1 MKNPFEL
8 ATDGKSYGIISGY
21 VVDVKDNG
29 NRNILL
35 FRKDTTDKSSD
46 LVAVAAWAL
55 AEGQTGP
62 DLYGM
67 TKDLKGRFVVCV
79 VNIREKTFEG
89 KKYRNFDL
97 KFLIKMPRQDSLKPA

>member
-8 ATDGKSYGIISGY
+8 ATDGRSYGIISGY
-21 VVDVKDNG
+21 VVDVKDKG
-29 NRNILL
+29 DKNILL

-46 LVAVAAWAL
+46 LVAVAAWGL

-79 VNIREKTFEG
+79 VNIREKFYDG
-89 KKYRNFDL
+89 KKYTNYDL
-97 KFLIKMPRQDSLKPA
+97 KFFVKTPQNTSKPA